1 MTIIYEVE
9 VIRTAT
15 RTAKIV
21 VEADSQQ
28 QAESLALE
36 EAGGVHFSSA
46 EKDAVYEVSF
56 VKETL

>member
-1 MTIIYEVE
+1 MIYEVE

-21 VEADSQQ
+21 VEACSKE

-36 EAGGVHFSSA
+36 MAGGVHFSSA
-46 EKDAVYEVSF
+46 EDAVYEVSF
-56 VKETL
+56 IFGK

>member
-36 EAGGVHFSSA
+36 EAGGVHFSGA
-46 EKDAVYEVSF
+46 EEAVYEVSL
-56 VKETL
+56 VNEM

>member
-1 MTIIYEVE
+1 MIYEVE

-28 QAESLALE
+28 KAESLALDV
-36 EAGGVHFSSA
+36 AGGVHFSSA